1 MKNFTRWLVHWNAKM
16 SLKILEGIDIPH
28 IFHFDMQFRWPRHVH
43 KKIVWKHCQ
52 FMVHN
57 NLAWNLP
64 KPEMKRGSV
73 NFPPQT
79 LKSLHGTHGCNWQSQ
94 DYKNMPGGV
103 SGQNDWIV
111 PTDECKQGWQI
122 NFAFCCKPCLYM
134 RGEFLAE
141 SYLVWTWGDFF
152 LLNPVS
158 CACKVSFSW
167 ILSSHACKVS
177 LNPI

>member
-1 MKNFTRWLVHWNAKM
+1 MKNFTRWLIYWNAKM

-28 IFHFDMQFRWPRHVH
+28 IFHFNMQFRWPRHVH

-52 FMVHN
+52 FIVRN

-79 LKSLHGTHGCNWQSQ
+79 LKSLHGMHGCNWQSQ

-103 SGQNDWIV
+103 SGQDDLMV
-111 PTDECKQGWQI
+111 PTDECKQFEGRI
-122 NFAFCCKPCLYM
+122 HLMCSP
-134 RGEFLAE
+134 
-141 SYLVWTWGDFF
+141 
-152 LLNPVS
+152 
-158 CACKVSFSW
+158 ACENNIFSSRVEKIPKKVTKQGRF
-167 ILSSHACKVS
+167 HQ
-177 LNPI
+177 